1 MRKIKR
7 IASYDLDVIDFPKME
22 VGDELRFS
30 YPIAMGVHP
39 CDNWGENYSYVWCDT
54 YDFSH
59 IKRYKIPADETLIDG
74 LWRYVNTNMLLA
86 ENGDCGTSCKVWIY
100 RTKKGYEVDL
110 P

>member
-7 IASYDLDVIDFPKME
+7 IASYDLNVIDFPKME

-30 YPIAMGVHP
+30 YPVAMGVHP

-54 YDFSH
+54 YDCSH
-59 IKRYKIPADETLIDG
+59 IKRYKIPTDKTLIDG
-74 LWRYVNTNMLLA
+74 LWRYVNANMLLA